1 MRQLKKRQQVL
12 GFLVVL
18 AVITFL
24 DRISLSVAA
33 ARIEGD
39 LHIDTAHWGWI
50 TGAFILSYALFEVPT
65 GEMGDRLGPRRVL
78 TRVVAWWTAFTAL
91 TGWATGFYSLLATR
105 FLFGVGE
112 AGAYPNIS
120 AALARWFPPTARAKA
135 QGMIWGASRLG
146 GALAPLSVVPL
157 QRWLG
162 WRITFLLLGAV
173 GAVWAA
179 CWFAWYRDKPAEQ
192 PGITAEELAEIP
204 PAFSVAQRAKTD
216 WKQLFRSKQMQL
228 LLVTYFFYAWGPWFY
243 FSWYPLYLVK
253 TGHFSEKEMG
263 VFSAFPYILGAAA
276 NLIGGPVFDRL
287 AARRG
292 IRAAGRWIG
301 TASLLGAA
309 GLMLAMVAIQQKAL
323 LVIVSAA
330 ALGVNDFMVPAVWA
344 LAMNMGGERAG
355 TVTGAMNSA
364 GNIGGFVCSVAAG
377 YLVQATG
384 TYDAPVLMV
393 ASVLLIA
400 GVLFSRL
407 DGSAQVFHE
416 ETQSMSFLVR

>member
-1 MRQLKKRQQVL
+1 MGGMKKRQQVL
-12 GFLVVL
+12 AFLVVL

-33 ARIEGD
+33 ARMQGD

-50 TGAFILSYALFEVPT
+50 TGAFILSYALFEIPT
-65 GEMGDRLGPRRVL
+65 GEMGDRLGPRRIL
-78 TRVVAWWTAFTAL
+78 TRVVLWWTGFTAL
-91 TGWATGFYSLLATR
+91 TGVATGFFSLLATR

-120 AALARWFPPTARAKA
+120 AALARWFPATARAKA

-146 GALAPLSVVPL
+146 GALAPLIVVPL

-162 WRITFLLLGAV
+162 WRTTFLLLGLL
-173 GAVWAA
+173 GAAWAA
-179 CWFAWYRDKPAEQ
+179 CWFVWYRDKPAEQ
-192 PGITAEELAEIP
+192 PGITAEELAELP
-204 PAFSVAQRAKTD
+204 PPFSVAQRAKTD

-228 LLVTYFFYAWGPWFY
+228 LFVTYFFYAWGPWFY

-253 TGHFSEKEMG
+253 TGHFSEQQMG
-263 VFSAFPYILGAAA
+263 LFSALPYILGAAA
-276 NLIGGPVFDRL
+276 NLVGGPVFDRL

-292 IRAAGRWIG
+292 IRVAGRLIG
-301 TASLLGAA
+301 TASLLGAS
-309 GLMLAMVAIQQKAL
+309 GLMLAMVQIQQKAL
-323 LVIVSAA
+323 LVMVSAA

-384 TYDAPVLMV
+384 TYNAAVIMV
-393 ASVLLIA
+393 ACVLLIA
-400 GVLFSRL
+400 GLLFSRL
-407 DGSAQVFHE
+407 DGSAQIFSE
-416 ETQSMSFLVR
+416 DTQSMSFLVR